1 MNNANDIWPISRE
14 VLLSCV
20 KYAKRQ
26 PCYEEAKQV
35 EALLNNL
42 FRGCNNT
49 EAFDLIDSIPYY
61 FKEERDRLAEERASA
76 RMEKI
81 IRKRMNLPEILVDDE
96 QIDVAITKITN
107 DPIMNSRRDWGGI
120 GRILI
125 DFCGWPDVKKDFE
138 HKVMRM
144 KQMGF
149 LKNLPADKD
158 FTYQALQ
165 AGLSSDWPNSY
176 KEWLIKTDGDNTFE
190 HRREVAK
197 TFLDYLK
204 NQQRQAFDY

>member
-1 MNNANDIWPISRE
+1 
-14 VLLSCV
+14 
-20 KYAKRQ
+20 
-26 PCYEEAKQV
+26 
-35 EALLNNL
+35 
-42 FRGCNNT
+42 
-49 EAFDLIDSIPYY
+49 
-61 FKEERDRLAEERASA
+61 
-76 RMEKI
+76 
-81 IRKRMNLPEILVDDE
+81 
-96 QIDVAITKITN
+96 
-107 DPIMNSRRDWGGI
+107 
-120 GRILI
+120 
-125 DFCGWPDVKKDFE
+125 
-138 HKVMRM
+138 M